1 MLPDYRAAHRDPAV
15 DQRRTPTPIWPPTR
29 CNQLHSIEP
38 QPLTNVRGQLE
49 ENGGTTKA
57 VPAARSRLGA
67 GVLLAAPEL
76 VALTITA
83 LRRNNGAAEDASLR
97 KAT

>member
-1 MLPDYRAAHRDPAV
+1 MLPDHRAAHRDPAV
-15 DQRRTPTPIWPPTR
+15 DQRRTPTPTWPLTR